1 VPPRNFDTDPDSKRG
16 ARLAQDFAFTI
27 GGESLELRHGVAIGS
42 TALDRWS
49 DVLDR
54 FLADEDEKAK
64 PEWRKVED
72 DEFLETFRDTMFS
85 ILVPGSQAAFERV
98 LANETDPLMIP
109 DAVELLIWAVQV
121 VTGGRPTE
129 ASSPSSDG
137 STAPTPEPDAASS
150 TDASSSPAT
159 PTGSPD

>member
-1 VPPRNFDTDPDSKRG
+1 MPPRNFDTDPESKRG
-16 ARLAQDFAFTI
+16 SRLAQDFSFTI

-49 DVLDR
+49 EVLDR
-54 FLADEDEKAK
+54 FLASDEEKAK

-72 DEFLETFRDTMFS
+72 DEFLETFRDTMFA

-129 ASSPSSDG
+129 ASSPSSGG
-137 STAPTPEPDAASS
+137 STAPTPEPAAASS
-150 TDASSSPAT
+150 TGGSSSPAT
-159 PTGSPD
+159 PEGSPD